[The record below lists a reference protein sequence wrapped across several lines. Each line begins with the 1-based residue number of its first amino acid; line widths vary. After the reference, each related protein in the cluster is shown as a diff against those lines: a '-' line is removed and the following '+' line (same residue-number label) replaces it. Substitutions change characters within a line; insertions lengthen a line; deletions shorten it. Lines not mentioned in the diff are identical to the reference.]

1 MKNHHTEKLLASL
14 YTLLKIK
21 PMTTLFFS
29 PSLILLLNK
38 NTQISGDTH
47 ARISYS
53 NMLEE
58 IPLQFCVQTVNLTG
72 CCPFCTLSSSVL
84 QRVVEYVHETTLNIS
99 PRCVS
104 ALDFFFFFAPTS
116 HVTSGAET
124 R

>member
-58 IPLQFCVQTVNLTG
+58 IP
-72 CCPFCTLSSSVL
+72 PVL
-84 QRVVEYVHETTLNIS
+84 RTNS
-99 PRCVS
+99 
-104 ALDFFFFFAPTS
+104 
-116 HVTSGAET
+116 
-124 R
+124 